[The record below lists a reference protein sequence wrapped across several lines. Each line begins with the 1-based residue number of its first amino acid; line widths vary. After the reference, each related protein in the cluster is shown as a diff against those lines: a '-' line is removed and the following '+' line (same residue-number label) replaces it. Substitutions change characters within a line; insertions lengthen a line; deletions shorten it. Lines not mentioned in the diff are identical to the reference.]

1 MYSAEFDALFA
12 LDGSGVP
19 VQSANYG
26 FYGYL
31 ESNVYQEADN
41 PLQGLNI
48 FVRAGTAEDDVNQFD
63 MYVGSGLVYTGLI
76 PGRDDDQVGLAM
88 AMAQNGDAFNDANT
102 DLEDYELTIEGTYRF
117 QVNPWLVVQP
127 DIQYVINPGT
137 STSVDNALVI
147 GTRFGIVI

>member
-1 MYSAEFDALFA
+1 
-12 LDGSGVP
+12 
-19 VQSANYG
+19 
-26 FYGYL
+26 
-31 ESNVYQEADN
+31 
-41 PLQGLNI
+41 
-48 FVRAGTAEDDVNQFD
+48 

-137 STSVDNALVI
+137 SKSVDNALVI
-147 GTRFGIVI
+147 GTRFEIAI